1 MKGFKDSSKTV
12 WLSGGYAKGG
22 RVNGAAKAAK
32 VMREFKSGELHSGSK
47 AGPKVTSRKQATA
60 IAMSEAG
67 KTPVKKGVGGAVLG
81 GLLGGVAGLA
91 LSQILKKQ
99 QSGEP
104 LTPEEQQKLSSA
116 APSAA
121 TQPMRKGGAVR
132 KAAGGP
138 VGKLAAKR
146 SMHREQEART
156 DAIVARGNRVAAEE
170 QPSEALVMRRRGP
183 NTPLIQSSAPP
194 RSLLERKACGGLA
207 AMPRKQGR

>member
-1 MKGFKDSSKTV
+1 MKGFKDTSKTV
-12 WLSGGYAKGG
+12 WVSGGYAKGG
-22 RVNGAAKAAK
+22 AVDGAAKVAK

-47 AGPKVTSRKQATA
+47 KGPKVESRKQAVA

-67 KTPVKKGVGGAVLG
+67 KT
-81 GLLGGVAGLA
+81 
-91 LSQILKKQ
+91 
-99 QSGEP
+99 
-104 LTPEEQQKLSSA
+104 
-116 APSAA
+116 
-121 TQPMRKGGAVR
+121 R

-146 SMHREQEART
+146 TMRSEQEART

-207 AMPRKQGR
+207 AMPRNKGR